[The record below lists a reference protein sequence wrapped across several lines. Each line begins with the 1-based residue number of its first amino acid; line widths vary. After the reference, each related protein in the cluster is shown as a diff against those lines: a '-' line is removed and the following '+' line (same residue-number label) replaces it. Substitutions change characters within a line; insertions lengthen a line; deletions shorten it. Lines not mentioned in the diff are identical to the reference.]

1 MSKVLLV
8 DDESYVTA
16 TVSAKLRRLGH
27 ETLTACDGL
36 EGFTVAQTFCPDLV
50 VSDLQMPNL
59 DGLGMAQRLATE
71 AATSATP
78 VILLTGRG
86 HLIPP
91 EELAKTRVRQVLQK
105 PFSVRDLVERIEEAL
120 RPAA

>member
-16 TVSAKLRRLGH
+16 TVSAKLRRMGH
-27 ETLTACDGL
+27 ETLTASDGL
-36 EGFTVAQTFCPDLV
+36 EGFTLAQSFRPDLV

-59 DGLGMAQRLATE
+59 DGLGMAQRLASDDV
-71 AATSATP
+71 TSATP

-86 HLIPP
+86 HLIPA

-105 PFSVRDLVERIEEAL
+105 PFSIRDLVEKIEAAL
-120 RPAA
+120 KPAA

>member
-27 ETLTACDGL
+27 ETMTACDGM
-36 EGFTVAQTFCPDLV
+36 EGFAVAQQFRPDLV

-59 DGLGMAQRLATE
+59 DGLGMAKRLGADSITG
-71 AATSATP
+71 TTP

-86 HLIPP
+86 HLIPA
-91 EELAKTRVRQVLQK
+91 EELVGTQVRQVLSK
-105 PFSVRDLVERIEEAL
+105 PFSIRDLLERISLAL
-120 RPAA
+120 AA

>member
-8 DDESYVTA
+8 DDESYITA
-16 TVSAKLRRLGH
+16 TVGAKLRKMGH
-27 ETLTACDGL
+27 ETMVASDGL
-36 EGFTVAQTFCPDLV
+36 EGFALAQSFRPDLV

-59 DGLGMAQRLATE
+59 DGLGMAQQLAADNVTG
-71 AATSATP
+71 TTP

-91 EELAKTRVRQVLQK
+91 EELARTKVRKVLSK
-105 PFSVRDLVERIEEAL
+105 PFSIRDLVERIEEAL
-120 RPAA
+120 APAA